1 MANAVFSSSVTY
13 TPSGGGSLTQG
24 FRVAFAYTASSSG
37 TIDVPKGNSTEVDVG
52 FGAVAEVLG
61 FVLQNKT
68 AKDITVKVGATTV
81 YKLAAGGALMHWSP
95 GKSALSLASVKVT
108 PEADPNNAGAIEY
121 IVLGN

>member
-37 TIDVPKGNSTEVDVG
+37 TIDVAAGANTEVDIG
-52 FGAVAEVLG
+52 FGAVGAVLG
-61 FVLQNKT
+61 FVLQNMT
-68 AKDITVKVGATTV
+68 DKDLSIKVGTTAV
-81 YKLAAGGALMHWSP
+81 YSLAAGGILMHWSP
-95 GKSALSLASVKVT
+95 DKSAVSLAGVKVK
-108 PEADPNNAGAIEY
+108 PDSPIKAGTIEY